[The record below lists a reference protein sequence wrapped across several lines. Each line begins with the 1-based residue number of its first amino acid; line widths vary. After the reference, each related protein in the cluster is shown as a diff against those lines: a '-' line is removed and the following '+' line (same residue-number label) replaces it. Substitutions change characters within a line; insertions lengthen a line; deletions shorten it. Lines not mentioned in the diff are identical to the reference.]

1 MNERGRHMTTTSGTA
16 PGWKVWLALWT
27 VYVVWGSTYLAIR
40 IQVRTLPPLLSAGTR
55 FFVAGMSLYCVL
67 LIRGG
72 RKGVGVTSLQ
82 LRNCAVVG
90 ICLFL
95 GANGMVG
102 LAEQEVPSSLAAL
115 ILSSVP
121 LWVILYRTVMGDR
134 VGRGTLVGVAIG
146 FAGVAILVR
155 PENLPPGA
163 PFERVLLLLF
173 ASASW
178 AFGSFISTRRA
189 MPENLLVSSGYQMIT
204 GGVGLFIAGLIRGEG
219 ASFEPSAWSGESLL
233 ALGYLVAFGSLVA
246 FTAYAWLL
254 QSAPISKVA
263 TYAYVNPIVGILLG
277 SIILDEAVTGTTLLG
292 AAVIVGSVAFIIRKE
307 AMGPRVPELRAA
319 LNSSGSRSGAAK

>member
-1 MNERGRHMTTTSGTA
+1 MNERGSHMTTTLERRA
-16 PGWKVWLALWT
+16 PGRKVWLALWI

-40 IQVRTLPPLLSAGTR
+40 IQVRTLPPLLAAG
-55 FFVAGMSLYCVL
+55 GPL
-67 LIRGG
+67 LRRRDEPLLRAVEQAWPQG
-72 RKGVGVTSLQ
+72 RRCHLAATTKLCSGW
-82 LRNCAVVG
+82 

-121 LWVILYRTVMGDR
+121 LWVILYRTVTGDR
-134 VGRGTLVGVAIG
+134 VGRGTLVGVAVG
-146 FAGVAILVR
+146 FAGVAILVL
-155 PENLPPGA
+155 PKNLPSGA
-163 PFERVLLLLF
+163 PFESVLLLLF

-178 AFGSFISTRRA
+178 AFGSFLSTRRA
-189 MPENLLVSSGYQMIT
+189 MPADLLVSSGYQMIT
-204 GGVGLFIAGLIRGEG
+204 GGVALFFAGLVRGEG
-219 ASFEPSAWSGESLL
+219 ASFQPSAWSGESLL
-233 ALGYLVAFGSLVA
+233 ALGYLVAFGSLVT

-277 SIILDEAVTGTTLLG
+277 SIIVDEAVTGTTLLG

-307 AMGPRVPELRAA
+307 TVRRRVPEPGAA
-319 LNSSGSRSGAAK
+319 LSSESA